1 MNFWKKANTD
11 YPVLAPALVIIGV
24 FSVFVF
30 LFTSTTY
37 AGIEQVSLWIRGAF
51 GHYYLYLGL
60 ASVLLLLA
68 LAISPWGKIKLGQ
81 DHEKPQYS
89 LWAWSSMLYSAGM
102 GAGILLRA
110 VQEPVMMRE
119 SPPFTGVHTPE
130 VVALE
135 FTFYQWGFTPWA
147 FYCLFAV
154 IIGYALFRE
163 GRPIQVS
170 SSLPRHWK
178 SEKLS
183 RSIDVIAVL
192 TTVFGLIS
200 SIGLGTAQIN
210 GGLDHLYQFGQDV
223 GISIFFVVLICALG
237 GLSVWLGVD
246 KGIKLLS
253 KINISLTLVLLTV
266 VIFQVDALQS
276 LALFG
281 EAFYSY
287 VVDFVPLSL
296 AAGRFDP
303 GIGFLTDWTY
313 YYWAFWLAWAP
324 FTGVFIARISRGRSL
339 RQIILGGLILPSLGT
354 FIWFSFFGQ
363 GAYDQITL
371 WGQYQGEFNNVFSS
385 IFVFL
390 GGLEFPSVM
399 NLWVI
404 LLLVGFLVTSV
415 DSAVLVLSMFSDK
428 GQTHPSRKLRLL
440 WTAVIALA
448 SIALLLLGEAFQD
461 VDVLNATQKL
471 LIVTS
476 LPFALLM
483 AAMIFFFIQR
493 LRSSSKKASSSPR

>member
-1 MNFWKKANTD
+1 MVSLKNTFKQQ
-11 YPVLAPALVIIGV
+11 PVLAYSLTVIGL
-24 FSVFVF
+24 FSLFVF
-30 LFTSTTY
+30 TRTSDTY
-37 AGIEQVSLWIRGAF
+37 ALIEQVSLWIRGAF

-60 ASVLLLLA
+60 ACVLFLLLLA
-68 LAISPWGKIKLGQ
+68 VSPWGKIKLGKEQ
-81 DHEKPQYS
+81 EPPEYS

-119 SPPFTGVHTPE
+119 SPPFQGIHTPE

-154 IIGYALFRE
+154 IIGYALFRDKK
-163 GRPIQVS
+163 PIQVS
-170 SSLPRHWK
+170 SFLP
-178 SEKLS
+178 EKWA
-183 RSIDVIAVL
+183 RPRVKTGIDTIAVV

-210 GGLDHLYQFGQDV
+210 GGIDHLYTSGQWV
-223 GISIFFVVLICALG
+223 GISIAFVLLICALG

-253 KINISLTLVLLTV
+253 KLNISFTLILLV
-266 VIFQVDALQS
+266 VVVFQSNLGAS
-276 LALFG
+276 MALFG
-281 EAFYSY
+281 EALYSY
-287 VVDFVPLSL
+287 IVDFIPMSL
-296 AAGRFDP
+296 ALGTFNP
-303 GIGFLTDWTY
+303 GIDFLTDWTY

-324 FTGVFIARISRGRSL
+324 FTGIFIARISRGRTL
-339 RQIILGGLILPSLGT
+339 RQIVLGGLLLPSLGT

-363 GAYDQITL
+363 GAYDQIAA
-371 WGQYQGEFNNVFSS
+371 WGQYQGEFDNVFSS

-390 GGLEFPSVM
+390 GELQLPNLM
-399 NLWVI
+399 NIWV
-404 LLLVGFLVTSV
+404 LVLLVGFLVTSV
-415 DSAVLVLSMFSDK
+415 DSAVLVLSMFTDR
-428 GQTHPSRKLRLL
+428 GRAVPSRRMRML
-440 WTAVIALA
+440 WTIVIALA
-448 SIALLLLGEAFQD
+448 SVALLLLGEALKD
-461 VDVLNATQKL
+461 VDVLSATQKL

-483 AAMIFFFIQR
+483 AIMMLVFARR
-493 LRSSSKKASSSPR
+493 LTQHSQNKSSR

>member
-1 MNFWKKANTD
+1 MISWKNAFKQQ
-11 YPVLAPALVIIGV
+11 PVLAYSLTAIGL
-24 FSVFVF
+24 FSLFVF
-30 LFTSTTY
+30 ARTAETY

-60 ASVLLLLA
+60 ACVLLLLL
-68 LAISPWGKIKLGQ
+68 LAISPWGRIKLGQ
-81 DHEKPQYS
+81 EKEKPEYS

-119 SPPFTGVHTPE
+119 SPPFEGVHTPE

-154 IIGYALFRE
+154 IIGFALFRDK
-163 GRPIQVS
+163 RPIQVS
-170 SSLPRHWK
+170 SFLP
-178 SEKLS
+178 EKWANPKAT
-183 RSIDVIAVL
+183 RVIDIIAII

-200 SIGLGTAQIN
+200 AMGLGSAQIN
-210 GGLDHLYQFGQDV
+210 GGLDHLYGSGQEI
-223 GISIFFVVLICALG
+223 GLSILFVLLICALG

-246 KGIKLLS
+246 RGIKLLS
-253 KINISLTLVLLTV
+253 KINIGFTLLLLL
-266 VIFQVDALQS
+266 VIILQSNVGDS

-287 VVDFVPLSL
+287 ILDFVPMSL
-296 AAGRFDP
+296 ALGQFDP
-303 GIGFLTDWTY
+303 GIDFLTDWTY

-324 FTGVFIARISRGRSL
+324 FTGIFIARISKGRSL
-339 RQIILGGLILPSLGT
+339 RQIILGGMLLPSLGT
-354 FIWFSFFGQ
+354 FLWFSFFGQ
-363 GAYDQITL
+363 GAFDQITT

-390 GGLEFPSVM
+390 SGFSFPEVM
-399 NLWVI
+399 NLWV
-404 LLLVGFLVTSV
+404 LVLLVGFLVTSV
-415 DSAVLVLSMFSDK
+415 DSAVLVLSMFSEN
-428 GQTHPSRKLRLL
+428 GETRPSRKIRIL
-440 WTAVIALA
+440 WTAMIATA
-448 SIALLLLGEAFQD
+448 SVALLLLGNVYREI
-461 VDVLNATQKL
+461 DVLNAAQKL
-471 LIVTS
+471 LIITS

-483 AAMIFFFIQR
+483 AFMILVFAKR
-493 LRSSSKKASSSPR
+493 LHKTGSSR